1 VRRSSKVKEITMPA
15 LPWTTRGDIEPD
27 RTYVAMASRLPLQR
41 YRSTLR
47 FLRYTLAI
55 RRQLAAAN
63 GLVGYSLYA
72 QLTRKTFWTFSAW
85 DDGDSLDAF
94 ATSDPH
100 RQITQRLADRMGPTK
115 FESLSVSGA
124 DLPLD

>member
-1 VRRSSKVKEITMPA
+1 MPA

-72 QLTRKTFWTFSAW
+72 QLTRKTFWTFSGWA
-85 DDGDSLDAF
+85 DGDSLDAF
-94 ATSDPH
+94 GDVRSSPPDHPPARRPH
-100 RQITQRLADRMGPTK
+100 GPHEIRVPVSQRR
-115 FESLSVSGA
+115 
-124 DLPLD
+124 

>member
-1 VRRSSKVKEITMPA
+1 MPA

-63 GLVGYSLYA
+63 GLVGLLA
-72 QLTRKTFWTFSAW
+72 
-85 DDGDSLDAF
+85 
-94 ATSDPH
+94 
-100 RQITQRLADRMGPTK
+100 QRLG
-115 FESLSVSGA
+115 
-124 DLPLD
+124 